1 MTGFSLALAAGMLAA
16 ANPCGFALLPAYLS
30 LLVVGDDNVGARPR
44 SHGPGRPAAAARA
57 LVLTAA
63 MTLGF
68 AVVFGVFGLVIS
80 PVAGSAQQH
89 LPWFG
94 VAVGLLLAGM
104 GGWLLAGRHLP
115 SFGLTL
121 RRGPAV
127 TRSVPSMVLFGVAY
141 ALTSLTCTIGPFLA
155 VVVSTVRAGSLVE
168 GVGLFLAYAAGMG
181 LVVGTAG
188 LAVALARTS
197 VLGRLRRAA
206 PLLSRAGGA
215 VLLLAGAFV
224 AYHAW
229 YEVRLLDGAAPR
241 DPIVAAGE
249 AVQHGL
255 ASLLDSAGVAVLAV
269 IFGLLLVAALLGAKS
284 ARARLRPEPEKSV
297 TSR

>member
-30 LLVVGDDNVGARPR
+30 LLVVGDDAP
-44 SHGPGRPAAAARA
+44 SRPAAAARA

-63 MTLGF
+63 MTAGF
-68 AVVFGVFGLVIS
+68 AGVFGVFGLIVS
-80 PVAGSAQQH
+80 PVAGSLQRH

-94 VAVGLLLAGM
+94 VVVGLLLVGM
-104 GGWLLAGRHLP
+104 GGWLLAGRQLP
-115 SFGLTL
+115 AIGLRL

-127 TRSVPSMVLFGVAY
+127 TRSSPSMVLFGAAY

-155 VVVSTVRAGSLVE
+155 VVVSTVRAGSMVE
-168 GVGLFLAYAAGMG
+168 GAGLFLAYAAGMG

-197 VLGRLRRAA
+197 VLGRLRRAGPA
-206 PLLSRAGGA
+206 LSRAGGA

-224 AYHAW
+224 AYHGW
-229 YEVRLLDGAAPR
+229 YEVRLLDGGVAR
-241 DPIVAAGE
+241 DPIVEAGQ
-249 AVQHGL
+249 AVQRW
-255 ASLLDSAGVAVLAV
+255 AATLLDHTGVAVLAA
-269 IFGLLLVAALLGAKS
+269 IFGLLLVVGLLGAGP
-284 ARARLRPEPEKSV
+284 ARARLRPEPEESAAPQ
-297 TSR
+297 